1 MAVISVVDIQWLA
14 SVFGLMVALGM
25 LHEIVFVVFF
35 YLLCFLVPIQSLRVS
50 VLITIENF
58 KKAT

>member
-1 MAVISVVDIQWLA
+1 MVDIQWLA
-14 SVFGLMVALGM
+14 SVSGLMVALGM
-25 LHEIVFVVFF
+25 LHEIVFGVFF

>member
-1 MAVISVVDIQWLA
+1 MACVC
-14 SVFGLMVALGM
+14 FGLMIALGM
-25 LHEIVFVVFF
+25 LHEIGFGVFF
-35 YLLCFLVPIQSLRVS
+35 YLLCFLVPVQSLRVS

>member
-1 MAVISVVDIQWLA
+1 MVDIQWLA